1 MNPKTLNE
9 CFAELAA
16 RRVWYKSIGVDRKI
30 AYRDKTRF
38 EVGELAD
45 SKIRFYLSRAGYKLY
60 QPELWIVDD
69 MNHKL

>member
-9 CFAELAA
+9 CFTELVE
-16 RRVWYKSIGVDRKI
+16 RRAWYKNAEVDRKT

-38 EVGELAD
+38 EAGELAE

-60 QPELWIVDD
+60 QSELWVDE
-69 MNHKL
+69 